1 MLALTDCPSAYF
13 QTLSA
18 KIYSLCIQPI
28 IVILPLKATGK
39 YRFLLNTLVAVI
51 YIEVGS
57 VLVKPVPSAIALMPM
72 SAYELPYERAK
83 EMLLVDDV
91 NNKEFL
97 CSLFLSMYEEL
108 PVPKEKNY
116 RKKTAKKP
124 LAMSF
129 YPQLMALNILLHNHL
144 SIIL

>member
-18 KIYSLCIQPI
+18 KVYSLCIQPI

-51 YIEVGS
+51 YIDVGS

-72 SAYELPYERAK
+72 SAYELPYEEAK

-108 PVPKEKNY
+108 PAPKEKNY
-116 RKKTAKKP
+116 RKKTQK
-124 LAMSF
+124 S
-129 YPQLMALNILLHNHL
+129 H
-144 SIIL
+144 

>member
-1 MLALTDCPSAYF
+1 
-13 QTLSA
+13 
-18 KIYSLCIQPI
+18 
-28 IVILPLKATGK
+28 
-39 YRFLLNTLVAVI
+39 
-51 YIEVGS
+51 
-57 VLVKPVPSAIALMPM
+57 
-72 SAYELPYERAK
+72 
-83 EMLLVDDV
+83 MLLVDDV

-108 PVPKEKNY
+108 PVPKEKTTA
-116 RKKTAKKP
+116 KKTAKKP